1 MSYIEDLFS
10 AKGKVVVFTG
20 GAGVLSSAI
29 ANGLGKAGAVI
40 ILTDIVPLEESIQK
54 LTGEGIS
61 AKGYVMDVLNRKNIE
76 EVTQKIIHDYGKI
89 DVLLNAA
96 GGNRKEATTSDELSF
111 FDMPVESLE
120 KVVLLNLFG
129 GSIIP
134 SQVIGRLMIQNP
146 DGGCIIN
153 FSSMAA
159 FRPLTRILGYAAA
172 KASVSNFTQWLAVY
186 IAQNFTPRV
195 RVNAL
200 APGFFATQQNHYL
213 LYQEDGSLTPRG
225 ETIIAHTPAGR
236 FGNPED
242 LISTVL
248 WLMSPASSFV
258 TGVVVPIDGGFNAY
272 SGV

>member
-1 MSYIEDLFS
+1 MSYLEDLFS
-10 AKGKVVVFTG
+10 PQEKVVVFTG

-29 ANGLGKAGAVI
+29 ARGLGMAGATIV
-40 ILTDIVPLEESIQK
+40 LTDIAPLEESIHR

-61 AKGYVMDVLNRKNIE
+61 ARGYAMDVLDRKNLE
-76 EVTQKIIHDYGKI
+76 TVAQKIISDHGKI

-96 GGNRKEATTSDELSF
+96 GGNRKEATTSAEMSF
-111 FDMPVESLE
+111 FDMPVEPLE
-120 KVVLLNLFG
+120 KVILLNLFG
-129 GSIIP
+129 GAIIP
-134 SQVIGRLMIQNP
+134 SQVMGRLMIDNP
-146 DGGCIIN
+146 QGGSIIN

-186 IAQNFTPRV
+186 IAQNYTPRV

-213 LYQEDGSLTPRG
+213 LYREDGTLTPRG
-225 ETIIAHTPAGR
+225 EAIIAHTPAGR

-242 LISTVL
+242 LVSTVL
-248 WLMSPASSFV
+248 YLIAPASCFV
-258 TGVVVPIDGGFNAY
+258 TGVVVPIDGGFSAY

>member
-54 LTGEGIS
+54 LTAEGIS

-76 EVTQKIIHDYGKI
+76 EVTQNIIHDYGEI

-111 FDMPVESLE
+111 FDIPVESLE